1 MNQLQLDQI
10 VGRIDDAF
18 GDELPFSDRTLT
30 TQDRDLLLQVFGDGG
45 YQDYLHDQVNRQI
58 IRDYLT
64 NAVML
69 GFLPEQQLAGVER
82 LVASVEGRASLSLH
96 MLMNSVEQAAELLA
110 EPKPECLK
118 KLKSGVDLPPYIK
131 LIRS

>member
-1 MNQLQLDQI
+1 MNQLQLDEI
-10 VGRIDDAF
+10 VGRIDGAF
-18 GDELPFSDRTLT
+18 GEELPFSDRALT
-30 TQDRDLLLQVFGDGG
+30 DQDRDLLRQVFGDGG

-69 GFLPEQQLAGVER
+69 GFLPEQGLASLGQ
-82 LVASVEGRASLSLH
+82 LVATVEGRASLSLH

-110 EPKPECLK
+110 EPAPERLK
-118 KLKSGVDLPPYIK
+118 KLKSGADLPPYIK